1 MSVPEHVDEI
11 AHHPAVAAD
20 SRSAWAAPADP
31 DGGSVLADADVTLV
45 QQLFASHPLPMLIY
59 DVERLEIV
67 EVNNALLATYGYSRD
82 ELLAMPVARLLP
94 PEDVPRLLDVIQTVV
109 RPGRAPYRPP
119 SRWRHVY
126 KDGRIRDVEVAVH
139 DCLVRGREA
148 VLAIV
153 TDITERLEAERERD
167 ALLDRLSSEAADKA
181 AILEQMIDAVLV
193 SDSEGRIRMANAAAH
208 DLFEVAGPEWPR
220 LGHGDPPCTTLPWN
234 MFDALGNE
242 IAPSGRPFARAMRG
256 ETVRAEVRI
265 VTASGRERW
274 VSASASP
281 FHDAQGRKLGVV
293 WIGRE
298 ITEERGRRER
308 EAQGEKLR
316 ALGQLA
322 SGVAHDLNQ
331 YLGLVAGYGD
341 LATRALDGPAPD
353 LSATRD
359 ALDVVVR
366 AAMDGSDAVKRLL
379 SFARPAQDGPADAV
393 DVGGLLREVAA
404 LTAPRWRGDAQ
415 QHGKPISLIVEIVGD
430 TTVRG
435 WAASLREAIT
445 NLIFNAVDALPEG
458 GTIRLGAHQEEDRV
472 LVTITDSGVGIPPE
486 ALARVFE
493 PFFTTKGER
502 GTGLGLAIV
511 YGIVERHQG
520 TVSISSP
527 PGQGTTVTLALPTGS
542 VAPAPVPKRPELSTP
557 TGLRILVVDD
567 EPAITRMVAMMLGP
581 YGHDVTIATSGEE
594 ALACIQGAAAPFDLI
609 LSDLGLGAGI
619 NGWELLDRVRECAPD
634 SRFILSTGWGAQI
647 DPSDVAA
654 RGGEGLLAKPYRLSD
669 LLEAV
674 AGPT

>member
-1 MSVPEHVDEI
+1 MSVPEHIDET
-11 AHHPAVAAD
+11 AVCRAVAAD
-20 SRSAWAAPADP
+20 GRPAWTASAEP
-31 DGGSVLADADVTLV
+31 GSESMLADADPTLFRQMFV
-45 QQLFASHPLPMLIY
+45 HHPLPMWVY
-59 DVERLEIV
+59 DVETLRFV
-67 EVNNALLATYGYSRD
+67 DVNDAAVTAYGYSRD
-82 ELLAMPVARLLP
+82 EFLTMRITDIRP
-94 PEDVPRLLDVIQTVV
+94 PEDAGEVGSFIAQHV
-109 RPGRAPYRPP
+109 RGHRSAYRPA
-119 SRWRHVY
+119 RLWRHLR
-126 KDGRIRDVEVAVH
+126 KNGQRRDVEISSHDLDLKGRHVA
-139 DCLVRGREA
+139 LV
-148 VLAIV
+148 VV
-153 TDITERLEAERERD
+153 NDVTERLEAERDRD
-167 ALLDRLSSEAADKA
+167 ALLERLSREAADKA

-193 SDSEGRIRMANAAAH
+193 SDSEGRVVLAN
-208 DLFEVAGPEWPR
+208 EVAHALFDVTGPEWPR
-220 LGHGDPPCTTLPWN
+220 LPHGTPPFTTLPWT
-234 MFDALGNE
+234 MYDTAGNE
-242 IAPSGRPFARAMRG
+242 IEPTNRPFARAMHG
-256 ETVRAEVRI
+256 EQVRAEVRI
-265 VTASGRERW
+265 VTARGRESW

-281 FHDAQGRKLGVV
+281 FHDAQGRMLGVV
-293 WIGRE
+293 WNGRV

-341 LATRALDGPAPD
+341 LATRALARPAPD
-353 LSATRD
+353 LGAAHD

-366 AAMDGSDAVKRLL
+366 AAMDGSDTVKRLL
-379 SFARPAQDGPADAV
+379 SFARPTQDGPADTV

-415 QHGKPISLIVEIVGD
+415 QHGRPISMIVEIVGD

-435 WAASLREAIT
+435 WAPALREAIT
-445 NLIFNAVDALPEG
+445 NLVFNAVDALPDG
-458 GTIRLGAHQEEDRV
+458 GTILLGALQEADRV
-472 LVTITDSGVGIPPE
+472 LVTVTDSGIGIPAE
-486 ALARVFE
+486 AMAHVFE

-527 PGQGTTVTLALPTGS
+527 PGRGTTVTLALPSGS
-542 VAPAPVPKRPELSTP
+542 VAPAQPPKRPETATP
-557 TGLRILVVDD
+557 TGLRVLVVDD

-581 YGHDVTIATSGEE
+581 YGHDVTIASSGEE
-594 ALACIQGAAAPFDLI
+594 ALASIATSGASFDLI

-619 NGWELLDRVRECAPD
+619 NGWELLDRVRECAPV

-647 DPSDVAA
+647 DPADVVA

-674 AGPT
+674 AGPS